1 MTNVLHWRKTTWVL
15 LLWGAYVP
23 TWAVI
28 TGSGPGIVALWW
40 LAGAIVF
47 GVLWLGTQPLLRQ
60 GRGFSGIVSWPA
72 GRTGASSTSAEPTR
86 PRSAG
91 ATRVETEPVHAML
104 SGGGGDTTSRH

>member
-28 TGSGPGIVALWW
+28 TGSGPGIVALCW
-40 LAGAIVF
+40 LAGATVF
-47 GVLWLGTQPLLRQ
+47 GVLWLGTQPLLRR

-72 GRTGASSTSAEPTR
+72 GRSGASSTSAEPTR

-91 ATRVETEPVHAML
+91 ATRVETEPVHSML
-104 SGGGGDTTSRH
+104 PGGGGDTTSRH